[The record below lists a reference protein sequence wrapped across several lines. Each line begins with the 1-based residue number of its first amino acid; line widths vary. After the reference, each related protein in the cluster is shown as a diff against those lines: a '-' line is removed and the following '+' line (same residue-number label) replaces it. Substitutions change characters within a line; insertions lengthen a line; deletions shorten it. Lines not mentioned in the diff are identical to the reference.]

1 MNFSNLGWGETF
13 AQDFEPYRQ
22 DDYSAGRITM
32 EQKSMYMVATEAY
45 GEIRAVATGKLLHD
59 ALSRENLPVVG
70 DWVVIRIVDAE
81 EPQATIH
88 AVLPRVSKLSR
99 RAVGRSCTEQPVAAN
114 IDIAF
119 LVTGLDGNYNV
130 RRIERHLLQTR
141 ESGARP
147 VILLTKADLRPDLDA
162 CLGEVAA
169 VAGEAPVHAISTLTG
184 TGLSALSPYLQPGV
198 TTALLGSSGVG
209 KSTLLNHLLGNEVMR
224 TQAVRSDDSRG
235 RHTTSHRQLFL
246 LPSGA
251 ALIDTPGMR
260 ELQLWGDEEAL
271 PATFPE
277 IEALAP
283 RCRFADCA
291 HLKEPGCAVSEAL
304 ESGELDRS
312 RFDNYQK
319 MQRELQHLAA
329 KTDVLEQQA
338 LKRKSKQI
346 PKAVKELHRL
356 RGR

>member
-1 MNFSNLGWGETF
+1 
-13 AQDFEPYRQ
+13 
-22 DDYSAGRITM
+22 
-32 EQKSMYMVATEAY
+32 
-45 GEIRAVATGKLLHD
+45 
-59 ALSRENLPVVG
+59 
-70 DWVVIRIVDAE
+70 
-81 EPQATIH
+81 
-88 AVLPRVSKLSR
+88 
-99 RAVGRSCTEQPVAAN
+99 
-114 IDIAF
+114 
-119 LVTGLDGNYNV
+119 
-130 RRIERHLLQTR
+130 
-141 ESGARP
+141 
-147 VILLTKADLRPDLDA
+147 
-162 CLGEVAA
+162 
-169 VAGEAPVHAISTLTG
+169 
-184 TGLSALSPYLQPGV
+184 
-198 TTALLGSSGVG
+198 
-209 KSTLLNHLLGNEVMR
+209 
-224 TQAVRSDDSRG
+224 
-235 RHTTSHRQLFL
+235 
-246 LPSGA
+246 
-251 ALIDTPGMR
+251 MR